1 MKRTLVFPACSVT
14 PPAPLSTRK
23 NSLFN
28 FIGCL
33 MYQGCQWV
41 ITVLVVLLSG
51 YENSGVLAYAMSI
64 GNIFLPIATFNLRT
78 YQVSDLKRRFTE
90 GEYIAFRFFT
100 VVVAFIIIIPYT
112 MATTSDLTWV
122 LPTLLY
128 LLFKMDEAVCDVLSG
143 VSQKGGRMDYIG
155 ISQFSRGVLVVVLF
169 CLGLMVTQ
177 NLNVAILLMF
187 VGCCAM
193 TISYDFPHARRFGPI
208 NVAIHFSKVREL
220 GAAGLP
226 LVLSATFASMIVT
239 YARQVFANQYGST
252 MLGYYAAV
260 ATPSVLVQAAAR
272 YLYCPALVPLASK
285 WNDGAG
291 LQRFMHYL
299 IRSSIYIALGV
310 AGMAGALLA
319 LGPHLLRL
327 VYGNEIEP
335 YTSLLLGMVVG
346 TGLNTFVYY
355 FMDVLVIMRNL
366 RGSVIVGVFGLFACF
381 LLAPRLET
389 AWGMDGLNMVVI
401 LSYLIAVLSAA
412 FFMMASIRKRRKA
425 PSV

>member
-1 MKRTLVFPACSVT
+1 
-14 PPAPLSTRK
+14 
-23 NSLFN
+23 
-28 FIGCL
+28 

-90 GEYIAFRFFT
+90 GEYIAFRFIT
-100 VVVAFIIIIPYT
+100 VVIAFVFIIPYT

-143 VSQKGGRMDYIG
+143 ISQKGERMDYIG
-155 ISQFSRGVLVVVLF
+155 ISQFSRGVLIVVFF
-169 CLGLMVTQ
+169 CFGLMVAQ
-177 NLNVAILLMF
+177 SLSIAILLMF
-187 VGCCAM
+187 VGCCFM
-193 TISYDFPHARRFGPI
+193 TVLYDFPHARRFGSI
-208 NVAIHFSKVREL
+208 NVAIHFSKVRKL
-220 GAAGLP
+220 AAAGMP

-285 WNDGAG
+285 WNDEAG
-291 LQRFMHYL
+291 LQGFMRYL
-299 IRSSIYIALGV
+299 VRSSLYIALGV
-310 AGMAGALLA
+310 MGMAIALLA
-319 LGPHLLRL
+319 LGPHLLRF

-366 RGSVIVGVFGLFACF
+366 RGSVIIGALGLFACF
-381 LLAPRLET
+381 VLASRLET
-389 AWGMDGLNMVVI
+389 AWGMDGLNAVVI
-401 LSYLIAVLSAA
+401 LSYLVAVLGAI
-412 FFMMASIRKRRKA
+412 FFMVGSIRNRMKA
-425 PSV
+425 LSA